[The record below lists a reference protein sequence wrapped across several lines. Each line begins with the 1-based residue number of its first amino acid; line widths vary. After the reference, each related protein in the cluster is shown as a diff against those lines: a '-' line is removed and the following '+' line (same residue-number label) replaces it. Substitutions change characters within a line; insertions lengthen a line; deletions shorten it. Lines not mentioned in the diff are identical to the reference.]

1 MENKI
6 KYIFAVVM
14 LMAIALVG
22 IVLNVYALLLT

>member
-6 KYIFAVVM
+6 KYSFSVVM